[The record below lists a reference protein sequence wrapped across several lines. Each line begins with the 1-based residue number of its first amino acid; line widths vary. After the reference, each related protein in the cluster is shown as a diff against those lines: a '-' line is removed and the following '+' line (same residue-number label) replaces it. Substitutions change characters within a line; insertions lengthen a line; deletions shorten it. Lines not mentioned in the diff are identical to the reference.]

1 MKKIFTMKP
10 EYTNKVILRIYDK
23 CKYFEKPNITNRIE
37 YDGVVAWE
45 IIDGGIEA
53 DEIEQDLDVIDDF
66 HEYLILHFE
75 HGTTTTFRNSYVDMT
90 RKLR

>member
-23 CKYFEKPNITNRIE
+23 CKYFEKTNITN
-37 YDGVVAWE
+37 
-45 IIDGGIEA
+45 
-53 DEIEQDLDVIDDF
+53 
-66 HEYLILHFE
+66 
-75 HGTTTTFRNSYVDMT
+75 RNSYVDMT

>member
-1 MKKIFTMKP
+1 MMGF
-10 EYTNKVILRIYDK
+10 
-23 CKYFEKPNITNRIE
+23 
-37 YDGVVAWE
+37 
-45 IIDGGIEA
+45 IDGGIEA

-75 HGTTTTFRNSYVDMT
+75 HGTTATFRNSYVDMT